1 MPPLQALLALHGLW
15 LLLAIPLTIWA
26 LRQWSAA
33 KLYWLGSL
41 LTFLA
46 LVALGFVITQDVVG
60 WLPSV
65 AEEDRRYLAQRVAY
79 SLAIWTD
86 VPVVQALLTGV
97 IWLRIGRRRR
107 SRVEEQ
113 SLLPLGKTADLPSTQ
128 EPAEGRTD

>member
-15 LLLAIPLTIWA
+15 LLLMIPLVIWA
-26 LRQWSAA
+26 LRQWTAA

-46 LVALGFVITQDVVG
+46 LVVLGVVITRDVVS

-65 AEEDRRYLAQRVAY
+65 SEEDRRYLAQRVAY

-86 VPVVQALLTGV
+86 VPVVQALIAGV
-97 IWLRIGRRRR
+97 VSMLVGRRRR
-107 SRVEEQ
+107 VVADEQ
-113 SLLPLGKTADLPSTQ
+113 PLLPIGKPADLPSMH
-128 EPAEGRTD
+128 EPAS

>member
-26 LRQWSAA
+26 LRQWTAA
-33 KLYWLGSL
+33 KLYRLGSL

-46 LVALGFVITQDVVG
+46 LVALGFVITKDVVS

-65 AEEDRRYLAQRVAY
+65 SEEDRRYLAQRVAY

-86 VPVVQALLTGV
+86 VPVVQALIAGV
-97 IWLRIGRRRR
+97 VCMLVGRRRR
-107 SRVEEQ
+107 VVADEQ
-113 SLLPLGKTADLPSTQ
+113 PLLPIGKPADLPSMH
-128 EPAEGRTD
+128 EPAS